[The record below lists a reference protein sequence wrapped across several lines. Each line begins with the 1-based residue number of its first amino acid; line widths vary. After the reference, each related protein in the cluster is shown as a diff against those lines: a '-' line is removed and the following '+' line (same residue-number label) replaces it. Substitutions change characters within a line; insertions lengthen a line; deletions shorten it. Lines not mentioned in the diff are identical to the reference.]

1 MSAIVNTARNIAV
14 SAGSRVGD
22 TTNRVFPPK
31 QRERALENVR
41 IFSVGNP
48 KLAVSTSII
57 YLTAVIEC

>member
-1 MSAIVNTARNIAV
+1 MSVIVNTARNIAV

-48 KLAVSTSII
+48 KLAVSTSIV
-57 YLTAVIEC
+57 YLTAIIEC